1 MSIRSDLITQL
12 TTNLT
17 GLTVS
22 VNSEL
27 PYESSGDALFDKNRN
42 VIYVD
47 DEEEEITELYRTL
60 DSGIV
65 NDTATNVFAYFTAD
79 AKNLSSDMDTIITN
93 CLLARNGVTAPFK
106 AATVTNDITADVITY
121 TFEYTFN
128 NFAQT

>member
-17 GLTVS
+17 GLSVS

-27 PYESSGDALFDKNRN
+27 PYESSGAPLFDKNRN

-65 NDTATNVFAYFTAD
+65 NDTATIVFAYFTAEN
-79 AKNLSSDMDTIITN
+79 APVYFP
-93 CLLARNGVTAPFK
+93 GAPF
-106 AATVTNDITADVITY
+106 VTGAVLVAICLFLILRKGSKY
-121 TFEYTFN
+121 TTGN
-128 NFAQT
+128 PI

>member
-12 TTNLT
+12 TTSLT

-27 PYESSGDALFDKNRN
+27 PYESSGAALFDKNRN

-47 DEEEEITELYRTL
+47 DEEQDVIELYRTL
-60 DSGIV
+60 DSGVV
-65 NDTATNVFAYFTAD
+65 NETATLVSAYFTAD

-93 CLLARNGVTAPFK
+93 CLLARNGVTASNRE
-106 AATVTNDITADVITY
+106 ADVTNEIDGDVITY
-121 TFEYTFN
+121 TLEYRFIN
-128 NFAQT
+128 V

>member
-27 PYESSGDALFDKNRN
+27 PYESSGSALFDKNRN

-47 DEEEEITELYRTL
+47 DEEQDVTELYRTL
-60 DSGIV
+60 DSGVV
-65 NDTATNVFAYFTAD
+65 NETATLVSAYFTAD

-93 CLLARNGVTAPFK
+93 CLLARNGVTASNRE
-106 AATVTNDITADVITY
+106 ADVTNEIDGDVITY
-121 TFEYTFN
+121 TLEYRFIN
-128 NFAQT
+128 V